1 MTKTESIPL
10 ILMVFLTAAVVAL
23 SLFTYRQNTTLR
35 QQEQHIQQLAKTLA
49 ADNERDAFELQERCA
64 KHAEKAFGT
73 LGQQGDFAVYASH
86 YNAKLNRCFVT
97 IETHDTK
104 TARET
109 MYINKTLMDAVE
121 GFVYGDYASKSFD
134 TVPFECTMRPFPNT
148 KQVCKSEK
156 EFDDFVANYMTDRR

>member
-73 LGQQGDFAVYASH
+73 LGQFIGTSNAVLIGSVCLVGWAIYLILRKPLTRSQAAPAS
-86 YNAKLNRCFVT
+86 A
-97 IETHDTK
+97 
-104 TARET
+104 
-109 MYINKTLMDAVE
+109 
-121 GFVYGDYASKSFD
+121 
-134 TVPFECTMRPFPNT
+134 
-148 KQVCKSEK
+148 
-156 EFDDFVANYMTDRR
+156 